1 MAQNN
6 PPRLYSNLNARDR
19 GNTSA
24 MGDGLSPVRPQGS
37 QIPTTPPRTPAERIG
52 PMPGLQSNLDRGRQ
66 QQTPFGLRPVSPVAQ
81 RPMVDYVPE
90 RDTWDGLARVRPQ
103 GQRVQSANPQPPAGQ
118 SAVARAQRGDPWFF
132 PRTRTVA
139 DQWRNELVSPGV
151 SAGEVFRGIPAMALA
166 GMIDIGAGAN
176 NVLDYLR
183 GQVGESL
190 DIIKPPTDWMDSAGS
205 RGSAV
210 AAAASGGQS
219 GGKKGSGSPANPNAT
234 ALQNYIV
241 GLDSGKIVSP
251 EMPAMS
257 SNPVNYFDM
266 AGTNAEFA
274 KANAIRQQTI
284 DAQPRGAG
292 IVYPQAESGG
302 AAMYERALR
311 LREQAGRT
319 RDPGKAASL
328 ISQARQLTE
337 MGQEANAP
345 RDVDTSLQRA
355 LLELQA
361 QQPLNDARAFQAE
374 AEGIRALRGDQ
385 PERPAF
391 QFSDLTPLLESGLL
405 RVGEDGEGFG
415 GIDVTTDFGRLI
427 ANAML
432 QSYGQ
437 PSTGMANGGLVSA
450 IKSYAGGGMVTP
462 GPAMPQVGELQRY
475 QEYARGSAAMGLP
488 PVPFDQFLQ
497 MQAGAQ
503 GIADQAPSLQGPQPG
518 AIGMAAGGQVPDV
531 GGKMVVDTDPDA
543 PTDSIPAMIDGT
555 QPAAL
560 DSGEFV
566 FPKDA
571 VMFYGLDRLNK
582 MIAKVKESA
591 NGGSEQRPGA
601 DAGGSPSAIAAAL
614 GGQGL

>member
-1 MAQNN
+1 MAGLN
-6 PPRLYSNLNARDR
+6 PEEKRSAMGQVPRLYSNLNAADR
-19 GNTSA
+19 GNMSA
-24 MGDGLSPVRPQGS
+24 PQPPQKPRSNVLEMIGSIGDRAVDATKEFFAQPDVWQG
-37 QIPTTPPRTPAERIG
+37 A
-52 PMPGLQSNLDRGRQ
+52 
-66 QQTPFGLRPVSPVAQ
+66 
-81 RPMVDYVPE
+81 
-90 RDTWDGLARVRPQ
+90 
-103 GQRVQSANPQPPAGQ
+103 VQSASNAYRRMAPGPVSGVVAAVADAAAAAGPPSGAQ
-118 SAVARAQRGDPWFF
+118 SAVASA
-132 PRTRTVA
+132 
-139 DQWRNELVSPGV
+139 RNTPGV
-151 SAGEVFRGIPAMALA
+151 STPM
-166 GMIDIGAGAN
+166 
-176 NVLDYLR
+176 
-183 GQVGESL
+183 
-190 DIIKPPTDWMDSAGS
+190 K
-205 RGSAV
+205 
-210 AAAASGGQS
+210 
-219 GGKKGSGSPANPNAT
+219 
-234 ALQNYIV
+234 NYITGEWTGRTLNV
-241 GLDSGKIVSP
+241 PDNDPNGVALGRRLQT
-251 EMPAMS
+251 
-257 SNPVNYFDM
+257 FDM
-266 AGTNAEFA
+266 AGANEQYAR
-274 KANAIRQQTI
+274 ANAIRQQTI

-337 MGQEANAP
+337 MGQAANAP